1 MAARAARVT
10 WLVAALPCVCRCKAS
25 VASSRARVC
34 CRVCSCAACH
44 ARSGLTTATFDEWSN
59 VSGGWGWWRC
69 GGRGCGEAGASER
82 ESKAQP
88 AAANHAPAP
97 NPTPPQP
104 PPPIPRPRRTRPRP
118 SRARR
123 RGRRGGG
130 SGAGWAGRGAWGAW
144 GGPVGWLRPALPP
157 HPPPR
162 TMTTRSAAVPSCP
175 CSFSRAPR
183 VVRLICF
190 SMLSRSACFHAERPR
205 ACPRRLDRLS

>member
-1 MAARAARVT
+1 MSERDRMAPMAARAARVT

-25 VASSRARVC
+25 VASRRARVC

-97 NPTPPQP
+97 NPSLPQP

-130 SGAGWAGRGAWGAW
+130 SGAGWVGVGVARGVGC
-144 GGPVGWLRPALPP
+144 VGWTGRMAFPPAPALSLA
-157 HPPPR
+157 HPGWC
-162 TMTTRSAAVPSCP
+162 A
-175 CSFSRAPR
+175 
-183 VVRLICF
+183 
-190 SMLSRSACFHAERPR
+190 
-205 ACPRRLDRLS
+205 